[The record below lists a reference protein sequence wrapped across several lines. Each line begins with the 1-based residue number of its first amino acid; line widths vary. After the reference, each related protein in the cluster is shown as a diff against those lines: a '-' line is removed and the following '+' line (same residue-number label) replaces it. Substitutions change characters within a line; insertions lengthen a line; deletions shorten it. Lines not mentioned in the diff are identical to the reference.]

1 MYNVQMLKHFSIY
14 SNAFR
19 IKYSQCY
26 IFFVKC
32 GGILLLFSLHFNQ
45 ICAVKPHCVVFIV
58 SLKLPGG
65 FYLYSAAWVAVIY
78 L

>member
-45 ICAVKPHCVVFIV
+45 ICACKAGLRRLHGILEIV
-58 SLKLPGG
+58 RRFLSL
-65 FYLYSAAWVAVIY
+65 
-78 L
+78 